1 MPGCF
6 AGAGPEFLA
15 SCRIQPLQA
24 YVLQTERVPT
34 SKLSCA
40 CVYMENFSFFL
51 VIFNFSGVFLIS
63 NSETSL
69 DREL

>member
-6 AGAGPEFLA
+6 AGVGPECLA

-24 YVLQTERVPT
+24 YVLQMERVPT
-34 SKLSCA
+34 SKLSSA
-40 CVYMENFSFFL
+40 CIYMENFFSFL

-63 NSETSL
+63 NSRTSL